1 MKELSFYIF
10 KICHQGAGS
19 REQGEVTMAGLMFTL
34 SILSILAT
42 VGFLFAWM
50 VRLASNPERFEQKND
65 SSLSNAELV
74 SEPVRSINRKP

>member
-34 SILSILAT
+34 SILSLLPA
-42 VGFLFAWM
+42 
-50 VRLASNPERFEQKND
+50 PC
-65 SSLSNAELV
+65 SLMAYFKDIK
-74 SEPVRSINRKP
+74 R